1 MQTHV
6 YANGREVASKAAD
19 GKASAAFPD
28 PCWSPP
34 APGAGPVLL
43 PYPNTVFARDITNG
57 TATVKVCGTEVALED
72 HSFFSTSTGNEPA
85 TQAFKK
91 GVKTSVIKGKAY
103 FQSWS
108 FDVAFEGK
116 GVARHQDLTTHN
128 HGSKPGDTPPTY
140 YIDDPDARAKCK
152 DELSAINKKCKPEP
166 PQSEEDEKKGK
177 PRKRKKGLSGA
188 LGKAAEALDSAGKRA
203 SGYSRNKLGKTATD
217 GNAWMEDHC
226 TGLWISPQHESPA
239 ALQQQLQSM
248 VDNIESSR
256 LSLMGKAFG
265 ELKDIAIE
273 KAGEAAASKAAWFTA
288 RTALKSVVGA
298 AGVETAV
305 VPVVMGAWT
314 AADLISTATELA
326 AMAGPAGQAALN
338 AILDIK
344 NVKENAKAVL
354 VDFQN
359 NPHKVHANIM
369 SMMAQLDPCVRARK
383 CMLVPYKNTQSID
396 DKAAREIRD
405 SDEGGGGLKAIAQAR
420 HGNGCCPG
428 QTGHHILPDAM
439 VASANCPGYDYDS
452 APTICMEGTNNHAA
466 HGSHGMAH
474 GKLKTSMDEYR
485 RQHNKNSMPYAEAK
499 KKGLDAIEAAGAAH
513 CDRKCLEAQLDK
525 HYKGCVGKE
534 LAAHSGSGGG
544 EFQGTSKKGV
554 KK

>member
-19 GKASAAFPD
+19 GKATAAFPD

-34 APGAGPVLL
+34 APGAGPVLI

-72 HSFFSTSTGNEPA
+72 HSYFATSTGNEGA
-85 TQAFKK
+85 TQAFNK

-140 YIDDPDARAKCK
+140 YIDDPAVRAKCK
-152 DELSAINKKCKPEP
+152 DELSDINKKCKPQK

-177 PRKRKKGLSGA
+177 PRRRKKGLSGA
-188 LGKAAEALDSAGKRA
+188 LGKAAEALDDAGKA
-203 SGYSRNKLGKTATD
+203 SALYKRDKAGKTATD

-239 ALQQQLQSM
+239 ELQQQLQSM
-248 VDNIESSR
+248 MDNIENSK

-265 ELKDIAIE
+265 ELKDVAIE
-273 KAGEAAASKAAWFTA
+273 KAGEAAAKKAAWFTA
-288 RTALKSVVGA
+288 RTVAKGAVGA
-298 AGVETAV
+298 VGVETGI

-314 AADLISTATELA
+314 AADLVSTAVELA
-326 AMAGPAGQAALN
+326 AMAGTKGQAALQAIMDIKDIKDKSK
-338 AILDIK
+338 AILQ
-344 NVKENAKAVL
+344 
-354 VDFQN
+354 DFKD
-359 NPHKVHANIM
+359 NPHKAHANAM
-369 SMMAQLDPCVRARK
+369 SLMAQLDPCVRARK
-383 CMLVPYKNTQSID
+383 CMLVPYKNTKGSPT
-396 DKAAREIRD
+396 KAT
-405 SDEGGGGLKAIAQAR
+405 AQAR

-428 QTGHHILPDAM
+428 QTGHHVLPDAM
-439 VASANCPGYDYDS
+439 VSGANCDGYDYES
-452 APTICMEGTNNHAA
+452 APTVCLEGTNNHAG

-474 GKLKTSMDEYR
+474 VNLKASIDRYR
-485 RQHNKNSMPYAEAK
+485 TRAK
-499 KKGLDAIEAAGAAH
+499 KDTMSYTDAKKHGLDAIESAGAGH

-534 LAAHSGSGGG
+534 LNADSGSGGSRKSP
-544 EFQGTSKKGV
+544 GTGTGSGKNQAR
-554 KK
+554 